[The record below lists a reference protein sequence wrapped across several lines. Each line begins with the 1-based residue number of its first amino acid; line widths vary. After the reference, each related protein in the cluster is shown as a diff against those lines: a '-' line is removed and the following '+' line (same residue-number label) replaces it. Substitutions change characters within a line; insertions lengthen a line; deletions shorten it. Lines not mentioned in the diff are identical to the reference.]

1 MRIADYAAADLIAT
15 GLEARSKDDILEQM
29 VGMLV
34 RGGRVPASEVL
45 MRELLKREHIMSTGI
60 GGGIALPH
68 ALSDDVQDLVMVFA
82 HTQKP
87 IDFQALDAQPVDLVF
102 MLVGP
107 KSASSIYLKLLA
119 RVSRLLQN
127 ESFKQR
133 LRGATTP
140 EQILGVFRAE
150 DLEMVRPGE

>member
-1 MRIADYAAADLIAT
+1 MRIADHAAADLIAN
-15 GLEARSKDDILEQM
+15 GLEARSKDDLLEQM

-34 RGGRVPASEVL
+34 RGSRVAGSEVL

-68 ALSDDVQDLVMVFA
+68 ALSNDLQELVMVFA
-82 HTQKP
+82 HTREP
-87 IDFQALDAQPVDLVF
+87 IDYQALDSQPVDLVF

-107 KSASSIYLKLLA
+107 KTASSIYLKLLA

-127 ESFKQR
+127 ENFKQR
-133 LRGATTP
+133 LRGATTS
-140 EQILGVFRAE
+140 EQILAVFRAE